1 MKKFLTLA
9 LIVLAICVC
18 LTGCVD
24 NDAEQPAKVTYTAEA
39 GTTQSIGE
47 IKASD
52 YRKSDYYAN
61 DYFIAVMLTAKNAEP
76 VQVLNEKTNTYNFM
90 LLMSDGD
97 ELLKVI
103 RPIKEM
109 FAVNV
114 NPETKTTEYAIVF
127 YSNYSLEE
135 RDFTLSISLGEDKYE
150 TIKLTEQRKNG
161 DD

>member
-18 LTGCVD
+18 LAGCVD

-39 GTTQSIGE
+39 GTAQSIGE

-135 RDFTLSISLGEDKYE
+135 RDFTLSISLGDDKFE